1 MIEEWFKIAE
11 RVARLAGWTD
21 PQKIIY
27 FQDKLTK
34 SVTHFNDSLTAAQ
47 RDVYDDWKDL
57 LLQGLHDNTL
67 TAMKKGEL
75 KDLKTGTDRASA

>member
-1 MIEEWFKIAE
+1 
-11 RVARLAGWTD
+11 
-21 PQKIIY
+21 
-27 FQDKLTK
+27 
-34 SVTHFNDSLTAAQ
+34 VTHFNDSLTAAQ